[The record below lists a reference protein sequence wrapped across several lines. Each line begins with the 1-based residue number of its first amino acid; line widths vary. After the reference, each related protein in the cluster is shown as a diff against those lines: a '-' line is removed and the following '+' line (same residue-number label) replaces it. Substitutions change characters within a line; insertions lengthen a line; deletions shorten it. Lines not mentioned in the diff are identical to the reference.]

1 MLLPKSS
8 VHIAKRSGN
17 PVDVPMEGGTPVDV
31 PKEGGNPVDGPKEG
45 GNPVDVPKEGR
56 NPVGVTYRAQ
66 ETIKKKVYSRFE
78 MANQGKKPFIDPLTW
93 NETLWENL

>member
-31 PKEGGNPVDGPKEG
+31 PKEG
-45 GNPVDVPKEGR
+45 R

-66 ETIKKKVYSRFE
+66 ETIKKKSV
-78 MANQGKKPFIDPLTW
+78 Q
-93 NETLWENL
+93 